1 MNRFKAGSQEPDI
14 EPEAHARVDVHQHL
28 WPPGLVEALRGRDA
42 PPRLRG
48 WTLELPGQRAG
59 EEDPRDHDPELRAR
73 QATAAGLTLALISLS
88 SALGIESLAPDEA
101 APLLSAYH
109 DGALELPAPYGAW
122 AAAGLVEIDPGA
134 LARELDRGFA
144 GLQLPASALADSA
157 GYEGAGPLLALL
169 EQRRRPLLIHPGP
182 AAPAGAG
189 TPAWWPAM
197 VDYVQQMHAAWYA
210 FRVHGRARHP
220 RLSVCFAM
228 LAGLAPLHGERFR
241 ARAGQG
247 SKLDE
252 QVFLETSSYG
262 TRAIDA
268 TIRVLGVDVLVNGSD
283 RPYAAPLEA
292 QLSPATSAALHRSNP
307 FRLLLPEEV
316 TDAPAPLAGAAV
328 ARS

>member
-1 MNRFKAGSQEPDI
+1 
-14 EPEAHARVDVHQHL
+14 
-28 WPPGLVEALRGRDA
+28 
-42 PPRLRG
+42 LRG
-48 WTLELPGQRAG
+48 WALELTGQRAG
-59 EEDPRDHDPELRAR
+59 EEEPRDHDPELRAR
-73 QATAAGLTLALISLS
+73 QATAAGLTLALVSLS

-101 APLLSAYH
+101 APLLGAYH

-134 LARELDRGFA
+134 LARELDRGFV
-144 GLQLPASALADSA
+144 GLQLPASAIADAA
-157 GYEGAGPLLALL
+157 GYERAGPLLAEL
-169 EQRRRPLLIHPGP
+169 ERRRRPLFIHPGP
-182 AAPAGAG
+182 SAPAAPG
-189 TPAWWPAM
+189 TPVWWPAM

-241 ARAGQG
+241 ARAGEG
-247 SKLDE
+247 SRLDE
-252 QVFLETSSYG
+252 QVFLETSSYA

-292 QLSPATSAALHRSNP
+292 QLSPATSAALHRLNP
-307 FRLLLPEEV
+307 FRLLLRAEV
-316 TDAPAPLAGAAV
+316 TDAPGPLAGAAV